1 MGDNDWLHLENEDKQ
16 ALGIHQLEDEP
27 TGKSFDAPG
36 FSAFSEQ
43 VKEDATGHVAVPAT
57 ETAHTQVAPSTMSQE
72 SGSRVQDALE
82 QDPWSAKN
90 RTSRWHTLDF
100 GS

>member
-1 MGDNDWLHLENEDKQ
+1 MGDNDWSHIENEDKQ

-57 ETAHTQVAPSTMSQE
+57 ETAHTLRWRHQQCHKNQEVVFKMHLSKILGLRKKQNIEVAH
-72 SGSRVQDALE
+72 A
-82 QDPWSAKN
+82 
-90 RTSRWHTLDF
+90 
-100 GS
+100 